1 MKQDLV
7 MNISERKLID
17 LLVSEFWRLGF
28 FTLSRRLGT
37 YLPEPENIG
46 RFKVDVIGRQREK
59 YAIGIT
65 LSKENIFSSDLIEKI
80 NFLASRKTK
89 SSDKPI
95 MLLIGVP
102 DIYYKQVKEILLN
115 VDEKF
120 RKNIKLTLIVEE
132 SVESRRDI
140 RQTQQVIFS

>member
-7 MNISERKLID
+7 MNISERKSID

-46 RFKVDVIGRQREK
+46 RFKVDVIGRQKEK

-65 LSKENIFSSDLIEKI
+65 LSKEEIFSSDLIEKI
-80 NFLASRKTK
+80 NYLASRKTR
-89 SSDKPI
+89 SSEKPI

-102 DIYYKQVKEILLN
+102 DIYFKQVKEILLN

-120 RKNIKLTLIVEE
+120 RKNIKLTRIVEE
-132 SVESRRDI
+132 SVKSRRGNQQI
-140 RQTQQVIFS
+140 QQVIFS

>member
-1 MKQDLV
+1 
-7 MNISERKLID
+7 MNISERKSID

-28 FTLSRRLGT
+28 FTLSRRFGT

-46 RFKVDVIGRQREK
+46 RFKVDVIGRQKEK

-65 LSKENIFSSDLIEKI
+65 LSKEDIFSSDLIEKI
-80 NFLASRKTK
+80 NYLASRKTR
-89 SSDKPI
+89 SSEKPI

-102 DIYYKQVKEILLN
+102 DIYFKQVKEILLN

-120 RKNIKLTLIVEE
+120 RKNIKLTRIVEE
-132 SVESRRDI
+132 SVKSRSDN
-140 RQTQQVIFS
+140 RQTQQVIFSWKYFNW

>member
-1 MKQDLV
+1 MI
-7 MNISERKLID
+7 ISERKSID

-28 FTLSRRLGT
+28 LTLSRRLGT

-46 RFKVDVIGRQREK
+46 RFKVDAIGRQKEK

-65 LSKENIFSSDLIEKI
+65 LSKEEIFSSDLIEKI
-80 NFLASRKTK
+80 NFLASRKTR

-95 MLLIGVP
+95 LLLIGVHN
-102 DIYYKQVKEILLN
+102 IYFKQVKEILLN

-120 RKNIKLTLIVEE
+120 RKNIKLTRIVEE
-132 SVESRRDI
+132 RVKSRRDN

>member
-1 MKQDLV
+1 
-7 MNISERKLID
+7 MNISERKSID

-28 FTLSRRLGT
+28 FTLSRRFGT

-46 RFKVDVIGRQREK
+46 RFKVDVIGRQKEK

-65 LSKENIFSSDLIEKI
+65 LSKEEIFSSDLIEKI
-80 NFLASRKTK
+80 NYLASRKTR
-89 SSDKPI
+89 SSEKPI
-95 MLLIGVP
+95 TLLIGVP
-102 DIYYKQVKEILLN
+102 DIHFKQVKEILLN

-120 RKNIKLTLIVEE
+120 RKNIKLTRIVEE
-132 SVESRRDI
+132 SVKSRRDN

>member
-1 MKQDLV
+1 MI
-7 MNISERKLID
+7 ISERKSID

-28 FTLSRRLGT
+28 LTLSRRLGT

-46 RFKVDVIGRQREK
+46 RFKVDAIGRQKEK

-65 LSKENIFSSDLIEKI
+65 LSKEEIFSSDLIEKI
-80 NFLASRKTK
+80 NFLASRKTR

-95 MLLIGVP
+95 LLLIGVH
-102 DIYYKQVKEILLN
+102 DIYFKQVKEILLN

-120 RKNIKLTLIVEE
+120 RKNIKLTRIVEE
-132 SVESRRDI
+132 RVKSRRDN

>member
-7 MNISERKLID
+7 MNISERKSID

-28 FTLSRRLGT
+28 LTLSRRLGT
-37 YLPEPENIG
+37 FLPEPENIG
-46 RFKVDVIGRQREK
+46 RFKVDAIGRQKEK

-65 LSKENIFSSDLIEKI
+65 LSKEEIFSSDLIEKI
-80 NFLASRKTK
+80 NFLASRKTRF
-89 SSDKPI
+89 SEKPI

-102 DIYYKQVKEILLN
+102 DIYFKQVKEILFS
-115 VDEKF
+115 VDENF
-120 RKNIKLTLIVEE
+120 RKNIKLTRIVEE
-132 SVESRRDI
+132 IVESRRGS

>member
-7 MNISERKLID
+7 MNISERKSID

-46 RFKVDVIGRQREK
+46 RFKVDVIGRQKEK

-65 LSKENIFSSDLIEKI
+65 LSKEEIFSSDLIEKI
-80 NFLASRKTK
+80 NYLASRKTRSSEK
-89 SSDKPI
+89 SI

-102 DIYYKQVKEILLN
+102 DIYFKQVKEILLN

-120 RKNIKLTLIVEE
+120 RKNIKLTRIVEE
-132 SVESRRDI
+132 SVKSRRDNKQI
-140 RQTQQVIFS
+140 QQVIFS

>member
-7 MNISERKLID
+7 MNISERKSID

-46 RFKVDVIGRQREK
+46 RFKVDVIGRQKEK

-65 LSKENIFSSDLIEKI
+65 LSKEEVFSSDLIEKI
-80 NFLASRKTK
+80 NYLASRKTRSSEK
-89 SSDKPI
+89 SI
-95 MLLIGVP
+95 MLLIGIP
-102 DIYYKQVKEILLN
+102 DIYFKQVKEILLN

-120 RKNIKLTLIVEE
+120 RKNIKLTRIVEE
-132 SVESRRDI
+132 SVKSRRDNKQI
-140 RQTQQVIFS
+140 QQVIFS

>member
-1 MKQDLV
+1 
-7 MNISERKLID
+7 MNISERKSID

-46 RFKVDVIGRQREK
+46 RFKVDVIGRQKEK

-65 LSKENIFSSDLIEKI
+65 LSKEEIFSSDLIEKI

-95 MLLIGVP
+95 LLLIGVP
-102 DIYYKQVKEILLN
+102 DIYFKQVKEILLN

-120 RKNIKLTLIVEE
+120 RKNIKLTRIVEE
-132 SVESRRDI
+132 SVKSHRDN

>member
-1 MKQDLV
+1 MKQDLA
-7 MNISERKLID
+7 MNISERKSID
-17 LLVSEFWRLGF
+17 LLVNEFWRLGF

-46 RFKVDVIGRQREK
+46 RFKVDVIGRQKEK

-65 LSKENIFSSDLIEKI
+65 LSKEDIFSSDLIEKI

-89 SSDKPI
+89 LSDKPI
-95 MLLIGVP
+95 LLLVGVP
-102 DIYYKQVKEILLN
+102 DIYFKQVKEILLN

-120 RKNIKLTLIVEE
+120 RKNVKLIRILVE
-132 SVESRRDI
+132 SVESRRDN
-140 RQTQQVIFS
+140 RQAQQVIFS

>member
-7 MNISERKLID
+7 MNISERKSID
-17 LLVSEFWRLGF
+17 LLVNEFWRLGF

-46 RFKVDVIGRQREK
+46 RFKVDVIGRQKEK

-65 LSKENIFSSDLIEKI
+65 LSKEEIFSSDLIEKM

-95 MLLIGVP
+95 LLLIGVP
-102 DIYYKQVKEILLN
+102 DIYYKQVKEILLS

-120 RKNIKLTLIVEE
+120 RKNIKLTRIVEE
-132 SVESRRDI
+132 SVKSRRDN

>member
-7 MNISERKLID
+7 MNISERKSID

-46 RFKVDVIGRQREK
+46 RFKVDVIGRQKEK

-65 LSKENIFSSDLIEKI
+65 LSNEEIFSSDLIEKI
-80 NFLASRKTK
+80 NYLASRKTR
-89 SSDKPI
+89 SSEKPI

-102 DIYYKQVKEILLN
+102 DIYFKQVKEILLN
-115 VDEKF
+115 LDEKF
-120 RKNIKLTLIVEE
+120 RKNIKLTRIVEE
-132 SVESRRDI
+132 SVKSSRDN